1 MDKETFEA
9 LQELITFAQRTHCD
23 VHPDAHHK
31 AFQRVFAWMREAQ
44 KDIDDLESLGTDNPL
59 RSLKPVNS

>member
-1 MDKETFEA
+1 MDKDTFAA
-9 LQELITFAQRTHCD
+9 LQEIITFAQRTHCD

-31 AFQRVFAWMREAQ
+31 AFQKVFAWMREAQ
-44 KDIDDLESLGTDNPL
+44 KDIDDLESLGVDNPR